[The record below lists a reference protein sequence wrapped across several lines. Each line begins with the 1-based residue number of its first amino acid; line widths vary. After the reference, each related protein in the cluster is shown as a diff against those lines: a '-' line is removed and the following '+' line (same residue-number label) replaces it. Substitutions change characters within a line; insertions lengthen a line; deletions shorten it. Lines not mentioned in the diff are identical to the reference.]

1 MATQPSENVQRP
13 IAPPKPAG
21 PAAAS
26 GAEQRAQA
34 LGLPSAT
41 TLVVGSI
48 VGTGVFTMP
57 GVMAGAG
64 TSSIVVLAVVSLGA
78 MLLAILFGQLTKRL
92 PNSDGGL
99 YAYAHH
105 ELGEFAGYLTAWC
118 YWITCWAGNAAI
130 VSSWVLYVEALF
142 NIAHPSAWT
151 NFGIAMLG
159 LWIPAAINLFGARQ
173 MAWFQN
179 VTVVLKYLPLAVVG
193 IAGWFFVKAAHF
205 GPFNATGASIYSA
218 IGIAAAVA
226 LFSFIG
232 VEATSIAAA
241 RVRNP
246 RRNVMRASVLGT
258 AGCALLY
265 ILVTAAVMGLVPH
278 HALVNN
284 GAPFVIAFKSMF
296 SGISYAGKLVAAVAV
311 VSGLGALNGWTLVTA
326 EMPWAAAKDDL
337 FLPQFR
343 WTWRDGN
350 PWFGIVV
357 STALASALMGFAYSG
372 KTGITV
378 FTYLVDLSVVTVAI
392 PYFFS
397 AVAQLTY
404 LVSGRRRVSGVRLAR
419 DLLVACLSALF
430 SLWVTFTAGY
440 QSVYQ
445 TLLLLLVGVAIY
457 AGLKA
462 RRERLGEVPVPE
474 ELDPSQMTDDEPG
487 PPALTEVQ

>member
-1 MATQPSENVQRP
+1 
-13 IAPPKPAG
+13 
-21 PAAAS
+21 
-26 GAEQRAQA
+26 
-34 LGLPSAT
+34 
-41 TLVVGSI
+41 
-48 VGTGVFTMP
+48 
-57 GVMAGAG
+57 
-64 TSSIVVLAVVSLGA
+64 
-78 MLLAILFGQLTKRL
+78 
-92 PNSDGGL
+92 
-99 YAYAHH
+99 
-105 ELGEFAGYLTAWC
+105 
-118 YWITCWAGNAAI
+118 
-130 VSSWVLYVEALF
+130 
-142 NIAHPSAWT
+142 
-151 NFGIAMLG
+151 
-159 LWIPAAINLFGARQ
+159 
-173 MAWFQN
+173 
-179 VTVVLKYLPLAVVG
+179 
-193 IAGWFFVKAAHF
+193 
-205 GPFNATGASIYSA
+205 
-218 IGIAAAVA
+218 
-226 LFSFIG
+226 
-232 VEATSIAAA
+232 
-241 RVRNP
+241 
-246 RRNVMRASVLGT
+246 
-258 AGCALLY
+258 
-265 ILVTAAVMGLVPH
+265 
-278 HALVNN
+278 
-284 GAPFVIAFKSMF
+284 
-296 SGISYAGKLVAAVAV
+296 
-311 VSGLGALNGWTLVTA
+311 
-326 EMPWAAAKDDL
+326 MPWAAAKDDL